1 MTLYR
6 HSTLARLGLVLV
18 MLLLAGLACSLSG
31 GDDDE
36 RDSDTVPTVEATI
49 TPPLT
54 KTPIPTFTAFPTRTP
69 TQFSQAFPTATRLA
83 LQPTVPFVVPT
94 WTPVV
99 ATAYPYDVRISYP
112 VDGSQI
118 AGYITIIGSASHPR
132 FLQYALEWGPD
143 PNPSNL
149 WYPLTAPQSR
159 PVING
164 ALGAWN
170 TTLQPDGQYQV
181 RLHVWLNDGTET
193 FDIATAIRV
202 SNTQPTA
209 VPTLTSTPR
218 PNRPPIINPV
228 PSQVLN
234 AGQSARLNVTAS
246 DPDGDPVN
254 IFTSSSNP
262 AIAGAQVTAAREIS
276 VAGVTAGTATITV
289 TANDNRGGLSS
300 TAFIVT
306 VQGQNRAPTINPI
319 LGQTIEVGQTRDITI
334 TASDPDGDA
343 LTVSASSDNANIVTA
358 SAPNVSTVRIN
369 GVAVGTANVTVTA
382 NDGKGGVIN
391 TAFQVVVGAVNR
403 PPAVDPINGQTMTI
417 GETRQVGYQA
427 VDPDNDP
434 LAHDVQSDT
443 SGVVTA
449 SIASPGVI
457 TLVAQGVGPATIR
470 LSVDDGT
477 NDPTITTFNVLVEQG
492 NLPPLIETIL
502 PQTMSAGETRDV
514 GYTATD
520 PDGDSLDAQVQSDTP
535 GVVTASIASPGVI
548 HLEAVSAGT
557 ATVTLS
563 MDDGNNAPVEMP
575 FTVSVTAVNQPP
587 VVGAI
592 VSQSLVVGE
601 NVQVAYSA
609 TDPEGDT
616 LQASVDSSAPGVVAA
631 AISQAG
637 LIDLAAQSA
646 GQATVT
652 LSVEDG
658 NNPAVSVAF
667 AVTVTEANQPPS
679 LQPIGDQTIEA
690 GGSLPISYTATDPEN
705 DPLQATATSDAPG
718 IVGAAVTQPGVL
730 TLQALAPGQATVT
743 LSVEDGNNP
752 AVSVSFAVTVTEA
765 NQPPQVQPIGEQTVT
780 AGESLVVN
788 YSASDPD
795 GDPLQATAISN
806 APGIVEAA
814 VTQPGEIT
822 LQGVAAGQ
830 ATVTLSV
837 EDGNNPAVNVPF
849 TVTVT
854 TANQPPQVQPIG
866 DQVLTAGESLVVNY
880 SASDPDG
887 DPLQATA
894 ISNAPGIVGASVTQ
908 PGEITLQGVA
918 AGQGSVTLAVNDGV
932 NPDVSVTFGV
942 TVEGANNA
950 PTIQQIGPQS
960 VEAGGSITVPIV
972 VADPDGDP
980 LTVSAV
986 SDNPAVA
993 TAVADGTA
1001 EVVVNGVTPGQANV
1015 TVDVDDG
1022 RGGTASTGFTVTV
1035 TGANSPPVIQ
1045 PEPIPEQNLTVG
1057 EEIVVPIT
1065 VTDPDG
1071 DPVVLTAI
1079 SQNLGAVS
1087 AEAVGGN
1094 SIVLYGEAEGS
1105 ATVEVTADDAR
1116 GGITVTSFTVNVSSA
1131 APTFDLMQY
1140 PVLPDIS
1147 QPMAQTLTQVYQ
1159 SGMSNF
1165 GNRGNA
1171 FAKIGDD
1178 PMDSQNFMVPFAGDQ
1193 FQLGNFG
1200 SLQGMITAYAST
1212 PVREATD
1219 PATNSFDVDSI
1230 AAGADFGV
1238 DSLAAPAPGGA
1249 PCDAVG
1255 GGTALSCELQLTRP
1269 AIALVSFS
1277 APNVTFMDP
1286 AMFRSELQS
1295 LVVRILSDHGVIP
1308 VLATIPA
1315 GNGYSTEQLT
1325 EYNRAIV
1332 EVATES
1338 GVPLWNL
1345 WRAMQ
1350 DRGISDPNS
1359 VAPSGAGD
1367 LTDGS
1372 LGYGY
1377 NIRNLTALRS
1387 LEVVRQAVGIQ

>member
-6 HSTLARLGLVLV
+6 RSTLTRLGLVLV

-31 GDDDE
+31 GDDE

-69 TQFSQAFPTATRLA
+69 TQFFQAFPTATRLA
-83 LQPTVPFVVPT
+83 LQPTIPFVVPT

-118 AGYITIIGSASHPR
+118 AGYISIIGSASHPR

-143 PNPSNL
+143 PNPGNL
-149 WYPLTAPQSR
+149 WYPLTAPLGR

-170 TTLQPDGQYQV
+170 TTLQPDGQYQI

-193 FDIATAIRV
+193 FDIVTAIRV
-202 SNTQPTA
+202 SNTRPTA

-218 PNRPPIINPV
+218 PNRPPAINPV

-234 AGQSARLNVTAS
+234 SGQSTRLNVTAT

-262 AIAGAQVTAAREIS
+262 AIAGVQVTAAREIN

-306 VQGQNRAPTINPI
+306 VQGQNRAPTINPV

-334 TASDPDGDA
+334 TASDPDGDP

-358 SAPNVSTVRIN
+358 SAPNVSTIRIN

-403 PPAVDPINGQTMTI
+403 PPAVDPINGQTMTV
-417 GETRQVGYQA
+417 GETRQIGYQA

-434 LAHDVQSDT
+434 LAHDAQSDT
-443 SGVVTA
+443 PNVVTA

-477 NDPTITTFNVLVEQG
+477 NDPVIATFNVLVEQG
-492 NLPPLIETIL
+492 NLPPMIETIL
-502 PQTMSAGETRDV
+502 PQTMSAGEGRDV
-514 GYTATD
+514 GYAAID
-520 PDGDSLDAQVQSDTP
+520 PDDDPLDAQVQSDAP
-535 GVVTASIASPGVI
+535 NVVTASISAPGVI
-548 HLEAVSAGT
+548 HLEALDAGT

-563 MDDGNNAPVEMP
+563 VDDGTNAAVEMP
-575 FTVSVTAVNQPP
+575 FTVSVTAINQPP
-587 VVGAI
+587 VVDAI
-592 VSQSLVVGE
+592 AAQSMVVGE
-601 NVQVAYSA
+601 NIQVAYNA
-609 TDPEGDT
+609 FDPESDT
-616 LQASVDSSAPGVVAA
+616 LQASVQSSEPGIVTA
-631 AISQAG
+631 AITQAG

-646 GQATVT
+646 GQAAVT

-667 AVTVTEANQPPS
+667 AVSVTEANQPPS
-679 LQPIGDQTIEA
+679 LQPVGDQTIEQ
-690 GGSLPISYTATDPEN
+690 GGSLPIAYTATDPEN
-705 DPLQATATSDAPG
+705 DPLQVVATSDAPN

-730 TLQALAPGQATVT
+730 TLQALAVGQATIT
-743 LSVEDGNNP
+743 LSAEDGNNP
-752 AVSVSFAVTVTEA
+752 AVSVSFIVTVTEA
-765 NQPPQVQPIGEQTVT
+765 NQPPQVQPITDQFLT
-780 AGESLVVN
+780 AGDSVTVN
-788 YSASDPD
+788 YSATDPN
-795 GDPLQATAISN
+795 GDPLQATALSNAPNIVEASVTQPGVIALQALAAGQTTVSLSVEDMHNPAVGISFMVTVTEANQPPQLQPIGDQVLTAGQSLAVNYSATDPNGDSLQATAISN
-806 APGIVEAA
+806 APNIVEAS
-814 VTQPGEIT
+814 VTQPGVIT

-830 ATVTLSV
+830 A
-837 EDGNNPAVNVPF
+837 
-849 TVTVT
+849 
-854 TANQPPQVQPIG
+854 
-866 DQVLTAGESLVVNY
+866 
-880 SASDPDG
+880 
-887 DPLQATA
+887 
-894 ISNAPGIVGASVTQ
+894 
-908 PGEITLQGVA
+908 
-918 AGQGSVTLAVNDGV
+918 SVTLAVTDGV
-932 NPDVSVTFGV
+932 NPEVSVAFGV
-942 TVEGANNA
+942 LVESANSA
-950 PTIQQIGPQS
+950 PTIGQIGPQS
-960 VEAGGSITVPIV
+960 VEAGSSISVPLA
-972 VADPDGDP
+972 VADADSDP
-980 LTVSAV
+980 LIVSAV

-993 TAVADGTA
+993 TAVANGTV
-1001 EVVVNGVTPGQANV
+1001 EVLVSGVTPGQANV

-1022 RGGTASTGFTVTV
+1022 RGGTASTAFTVTV
-1035 TGANSPPVIQ
+1035 TGANSAPVIQ
-1045 PEPIPEQNLTVG
+1045 PDPIPDQSLTVG
-1057 EEIVVPIT
+1057 EEIAVPIS
-1065 VTDPDG
+1065 VTDPDN

-1079 SQNLGAVS
+1079 SQNMGAVS
-1087 AEAVGGN
+1087 AEAQGGN
-1094 SIVLYGEAEGS
+1094 TIVLRGVAEGS

-1140 PVLPDIS
+1140 PVLPNIS
-1147 QPMAQTLTQVYQ
+1147 GPMAQTLGQVYQ
-1159 SGMSNF
+1159 SGVSNF
-1165 GNRGNA
+1165 GNRAGA
-1171 FAKIGDD
+1171 FVKIGDN
-1178 PMDSQNFMVPFAGDQ
+1178 PMDSQNFMVPYAGDQ
-1193 FQLGNFG
+1193 YQLGIFG
-1200 SLQGMITAYAST
+1200 SLQGLITAYAST

-1238 DSLAAPAPGGA
+1238 DSLTAPAPGGA

-1255 GGTALSCELQLTRP
+1255 GGTALSCEIQLTRP
-1269 AIALVSFS
+1269 AIALISFS
-1277 APNVTFMDP
+1277 APNVTFMEP

-1295 LVVRILSDHGVIP
+1295 LVVSVLSEYGVIP

-1315 GNGYSTEQLT
+1315 GNGYSTEQLA

-1350 DRGISDPNS
+1350 ERGIADPNS
-1359 VAPSGAGD
+1359 VSPSGAGD

-1377 NIRNLTALRS
+1377 NIRNLTALQS
-1387 LEVVRQAVGIQ
+1387 LEAVRQAVGIQ

>member
-6 HSTLARLGLVLV
+6 RSTLTRLGLVLV

-31 GDDDE
+31 GDDE

-69 TQFSQAFPTATRLA
+69 TQFFQAFPTATRLA
-83 LQPTVPFVVPT
+83 LQPTIPFVVPT

-118 AGYITIIGSASHPR
+118 AGYISIIGSASHPR

-143 PNPSNL
+143 PNPGNL
-149 WYPLTAPQSR
+149 WYPLTAPLGR

-170 TTLQPDGQYQV
+170 TTLQPDGQYQI

-193 FDIATAIRV
+193 FDIVTAIRV
-202 SNTQPTA
+202 SNTRPTA

-218 PNRPPIINPV
+218 PNRPPAINPV

-234 AGQSARLNVTAS
+234 SGQSTRLNVTAT

-262 AIAGAQVTAAREIS
+262 AIAGVQVTAAREIN

-306 VQGQNRAPTINPI
+306 VQGQNRAPTINPV

-334 TASDPDGDA
+334 TASDPDGDP

-358 SAPNVSTVRIN
+358 SAPNVSTIRIN

-403 PPAVDPINGQTMTI
+403 PPAVDPINGQTMTV
-417 GETRQVGYQA
+417 GETRQIGYQA

-434 LAHDVQSDT
+434 LAHDAQSDT
-443 SGVVTA
+443 PNVVTA

-477 NDPTITTFNVLVEQG
+477 NDPVIATFNVLVELV
-492 NLPPLIETIL
+492 NLPPMIETIL
-502 PQTMSAGETRDV
+502 PQTMSAGEGRDV
-514 GYTATD
+514 GYAAID
-520 PDGDSLDAQVQSDTP
+520 PDDDPLDAQVQSDAP
-535 GVVTASIASPGVI
+535 NVVTASISAPGVI
-548 HLEAVSAGT
+548 HLEALDAGT
-557 ATVTLS
+557 ATVTLTV
-563 MDDGNNAPVEMP
+563 DDGTNAAVEMP
-575 FTVSVTAVNQPP
+575 FTVSVTAINQPP
-587 VVGAI
+587 VVDAI
-592 VSQSLVVGE
+592 AAQSLVVGE
-601 NVQVAYSA
+601 NIQVAYNA
-609 TDPEGDT
+609 FDPESDT
-616 LQASVDSSAPGVVAA
+616 LQASVQSSEPGIVTA
-631 AISQAG
+631 AITQAG

-646 GQATVT
+646 GQAAVT

-667 AVTVTEANQPPS
+667 AVSVTEANHPPS
-679 LQPIGDQTIEA
+679 LQPVGDQTIEQ
-690 GGSLPISYTATDPEN
+690 GGSLPIAYTATDPEN
-705 DPLQATATSDAPG
+705 DPLQVVATSDAPN

-730 TLQALAPGQATVT
+730 TLQALAVGQATIT
-743 LSVEDGNNP
+743 LSAEDGNNP
-752 AVSVSFAVTVTEA
+752 AVSVSFIVTVTEA
-765 NQPPQVQPIGEQTVT
+765 NQPPQVQPITDQFLT
-780 AGESLVVN
+780 AGDSVTVN
-788 YSASDPD
+788 YSATDPN
-795 GDPLQATAISN
+795 GDSLQATAISN
-806 APGIVEAA
+806 APNIVEAS
-814 VTQPGEIT
+814 VTQPGVIT

-830 ATVTLSV
+830 A
-837 EDGNNPAVNVPF
+837 
-849 TVTVT
+849 
-854 TANQPPQVQPIG
+854 
-866 DQVLTAGESLVVNY
+866 
-880 SASDPDG
+880 
-887 DPLQATA
+887 
-894 ISNAPGIVGASVTQ
+894 
-908 PGEITLQGVA
+908 
-918 AGQGSVTLAVNDGV
+918 SVTLAVTDGV
-932 NPDVSVTFGV
+932 NPEVSVTFGV
-942 TVEGANNA
+942 LVESANSA
-950 PTIQQIGPQS
+950 PTIGQIGPQS
-960 VEAGGSITVPIV
+960 VEAGSSISVPLA
-972 VADPDGDP
+972 VADADSDP
-980 LTVSAV
+980 LIVSAV

-993 TAVADGTA
+993 TAVANGTV
-1001 EVVVNGVTPGQANV
+1001 EVLVSGVTPGQANV

-1022 RGGTASTGFTVTV
+1022 RGGTASTAFTVTV
-1035 TGANSPPVIQ
+1035 TGANSAPVIQ
-1045 PEPIPEQNLTVG
+1045 PDPIPDQSLTVG
-1057 EEIVVPIT
+1057 EEIAVPIS
-1065 VTDPDG
+1065 VTDPDN

-1079 SQNLGAVS
+1079 SQNMGAVS
-1087 AEAVGGN
+1087 AEAQGGN
-1094 SIVLYGEAEGS
+1094 TIVLRGVAEGS

-1140 PVLPDIS
+1140 PVLPNIS
-1147 QPMAQTLTQVYQ
+1147 GPMAQTLGQVYQ
-1159 SGMSNF
+1159 SGVSNF
-1165 GNRGNA
+1165 GNRAGA
-1171 FAKIGDD
+1171 FVKIGDN
-1178 PMDSQNFMVPFAGDQ
+1178 PMDSQSFMVPFAGDQ
-1193 FQLGNFG
+1193 YQLGNFG
-1200 SLQGMITAYAST
+1200 SLQGLITAYAST
-1212 PVREATD
+1212 PVREATN

-1238 DSLAAPAPGGA
+1238 DSLTAPAPGGA

-1255 GGTALSCELQLTRP
+1255 GGTALSCEIQLTRP
-1269 AIALVSFS
+1269 AIALISFS
-1277 APNVTFMDP
+1277 APNVTFMEP

-1295 LVVRILSDHGVIP
+1295 LVVSVLSEYGVIP

-1315 GNGYSTEQLT
+1315 GNGYSTEQLV

-1350 DRGISDPNS
+1350 ERGIADPNS
-1359 VAPSGAGD
+1359 VSPSGAGD

-1377 NIRNLTALRS
+1377 NIRNLTALQS
-1387 LEVVRQAVGIQ
+1387 LEAVRQAVGIQ

>member
-319 LGQTIEVGQTRDITI
+319 LGQTIEAGQTRDITI

-443 SGVVTA
+443 PGVVTA

-470 LSVDDGT
+470 LSADDGT

-563 MDDGNNAPVEMP
+563 VDDGNNAPVEMP

-616 LQASVDSSAPGVVAA
+616 LQASVDSSAPGVVVA

-705 DPLQATATSDAPG
+705 DPLQAAATSDAPG

-830 ATVTLSV
+830 
-837 EDGNNPAVNVPF
+837 
-849 TVTVT
+849 
-854 TANQPPQVQPIG
+854 
-866 DQVLTAGESLVVNY
+866 
-880 SASDPDG
+880 
-887 DPLQATA
+887 
-894 ISNAPGIVGASVTQ
+894 
-908 PGEITLQGVA
+908 
-918 AGQGSVTLAVNDGV
+918 GSVTLAVNDGV

-950 PTIQQIGPQS
+950 PTIQQIGPQT
-960 VEAGGSITVPIV
+960 VEAGSSITVPIV

-993 TAVADGTA
+993 TAVANGTA

>member
-306 VQGQNRAPTINPI
+306 VQGQNRAPTINPV

-434 LAHDVQSDT
+434 LSHDAQSDT
-443 SGVVTA
+443 PGVVTA

-535 GVVTASIASPGVI
+535 GVVTASIAAPGVI

-563 MDDGNNAPVEMP
+563 VDDGNNAPVEMP

-616 LQASVDSSAPGVVAA
+616 LQASVDSSAPGVVVA

-705 DPLQATATSDAPG
+705 DPLQAAATSDAPG

-830 ATVTLSV
+830 
-837 EDGNNPAVNVPF
+837 
-849 TVTVT
+849 
-854 TANQPPQVQPIG
+854 
-866 DQVLTAGESLVVNY
+866 
-880 SASDPDG
+880 
-887 DPLQATA
+887 
-894 ISNAPGIVGASVTQ
+894 
-908 PGEITLQGVA
+908 
-918 AGQGSVTLAVNDGV
+918 GSVTLAVNDGV

-950 PTIQQIGPQS
+950 PTIQQIGPQT
-960 VEAGGSITVPIV
+960 VEAGSSITVPIV

-993 TAVADGTA
+993 TAVANGTA

>member
-6 HSTLARLGLVLV
+6 RSTLTRLGLVLV

-31 GDDDE
+31 GDDE

-69 TQFSQAFPTATRLA
+69 TQFFQAFPTATRLA
-83 LQPTVPFVVPT
+83 LQPTIPFVVPT

-118 AGYITIIGSASHPR
+118 AGYISIIGSASHPR

-143 PNPSNL
+143 PNPGNL
-149 WYPLTAPQSR
+149 WYPLTAPLGR

-170 TTLQPDGQYQV
+170 TTLQPDGQYQI

-193 FDIATAIRV
+193 FDIVTAIRV
-202 SNTQPTA
+202 SNTRPTA

-218 PNRPPIINPV
+218 PNRPPAINPV

-234 AGQSARLNVTAS
+234 SGQSTRLNVTAT

-262 AIAGAQVTAAREIS
+262 AIAGVQVTAAREIN

-306 VQGQNRAPTINPI
+306 VQGQNRAPTINPV

-334 TASDPDGDA
+334 TASDPDGDP

-358 SAPNVSTVRIN
+358 SAPNVSTIRIN

-403 PPAVDPINGQTMTI
+403 PPAVDPINGQTMTV
-417 GETRQVGYQA
+417 GETRQIGYQA

-434 LAHDVQSDT
+434 LAHDAQSDT
-443 SGVVTA
+443 PNVVTA

-477 NDPTITTFNVLVEQG
+477 NDPVIATFYVLVEQG
-492 NLPPLIETIL
+492 NLPPMIETIL
-502 PQTMSAGETRDV
+502 PQTMSAGEGRDV
-514 GYTATD
+514 GYAATD
-520 PDGDSLDAQVQSDTP
+520 PDNDTLDAQVQSDAP
-535 GVVTASIASPGVI
+535 NVVTASISAPGVI
-548 HLEAVSAGT
+548 HLEALDAGT
-557 ATVTLS
+557 ATVTLTV
-563 MDDGNNAPVEMP
+563 DDGTNAAVEMP
-575 FTVSVTAVNQPP
+575 FTVSVTAINQPP
-587 VVGAI
+587 VVDAI
-592 VSQSLVVGE
+592 AAQSLVVGE
-601 NVQVAYSA
+601 NIQVAYNA
-609 TDPEGDT
+609 FDPESDT
-616 LQASVDSSAPGVVAA
+616 LQASVQSSEPGIVTA
-631 AISQAG
+631 AITQAG

-646 GQATVT
+646 GQAAVT

-667 AVTVTEANQPPS
+667 AVSVTEANQPPS
-679 LQPIGDQTIEA
+679 LQPVGDQTIEQ
-690 GGSLPISYTATDPEN
+690 GGSLPIAYTATDPEN
-705 DPLQATATSDAPG
+705 DPLQVVATSDAPN

-730 TLQALAPGQATVT
+730 TLQALAVGQATIT
-743 LSVEDGNNP
+743 LSAEDGNNP
-752 AVSVSFAVTVTEA
+752 AVSVSFIVTVTEA
-765 NQPPQVQPIGEQTVT
+765 NQPPQLQPITDQFLT
-780 AGESLVVN
+780 AGDSVTVN
-788 YSASDPD
+788 YSATDPN

-806 APGIVEAA
+806 APNIVEAS
-814 VTQPGEIT
+814 VTQPGVIT

-830 ATVTLSV
+830 A
-837 EDGNNPAVNVPF
+837 
-849 TVTVT
+849 
-854 TANQPPQVQPIG
+854 
-866 DQVLTAGESLVVNY
+866 
-880 SASDPDG
+880 
-887 DPLQATA
+887 
-894 ISNAPGIVGASVTQ
+894 
-908 PGEITLQGVA
+908 
-918 AGQGSVTLAVNDGV
+918 SVTLAVTDGV
-932 NPDVSVTFGV
+932 NPEVSVTFGV
-942 TVEGANNA
+942 LVESANSA
-950 PTIQQIGPQS
+950 PTIGQIGPQS
-960 VEAGGSITVPIV
+960 VEAGSSISVPLA
-972 VADPDGDP
+972 VADADSDP
-980 LTVSAV
+980 LIVSAV

-993 TAVADGTA
+993 TAVANGTV
-1001 EVVVNGVTPGQANV
+1001 EVLVSGVTPGQANV

-1022 RGGTASTGFTVTV
+1022 RGGTASTAFTVTV
-1035 TGANSPPVIQ
+1035 TGANSAPVIQ
-1045 PEPIPEQNLTVG
+1045 PDPIPDQSLTVG
-1057 EEIVVPIT
+1057 EEIAVPIS
-1065 VTDPDG
+1065 VTDPDN

-1079 SQNLGAVS
+1079 SQNMGAVS
-1087 AEAVGGN
+1087 AEAQGGN
-1094 SIVLYGEAEGS
+1094 TIVLRGVAEGS

-1140 PVLPDIS
+1140 PVLPNIS
-1147 QPMAQTLTQVYQ
+1147 GPMAQTLGQVYQ
-1159 SGMSNF
+1159 SGVSNF
-1165 GNRGNA
+1165 GNRAGA
-1171 FAKIGDD
+1171 FVKIGDN
-1178 PMDSQNFMVPFAGDQ
+1178 PMDSQSFMVPFAGDQ
-1193 FQLGNFG
+1193 YQLGNFG
-1200 SLQGMITAYAST
+1200 SLQGLITAYAST
-1212 PVREATD
+1212 PVREATN

-1238 DSLAAPAPGGA
+1238 DSLTAPAPGGA

-1255 GGTALSCELQLTRP
+1255 GGTALSCEIQLTRP
-1269 AIALVSFS
+1269 AIALISFS
-1277 APNVTFMDP
+1277 APNVTFMEP

-1295 LVVRILSDHGVIP
+1295 LVVSVLSEYGVIP

-1315 GNGYSTEQLT
+1315 GNGYSTEQLV

-1350 DRGISDPNS
+1350 ERGIADPNS
-1359 VAPSGAGD
+1359 VSPSGAGD
-1367 LTDGS
+1367 LNDGS

-1377 NIRNLTALRS
+1377 NIRNLTALQS
-1387 LEVVRQAVGIQ
+1387 LEAVRQAVGIQ

>member
-6 HSTLARLGLVLV
+6 RSTLVRLGLVLV
-18 MLLLAGLACSLSG
+18 MLLAAGLACSLSG
-31 GDDDE
+31 GGDDE
-36 RDSDTVPTVEATI
+36 RDSDTAPTVEATI

-69 TQFSQAFPTATRLA
+69 TQFFQAFPTATRLA
-83 LQPTVPFVVPT
+83 LQPTRPFIAPT
-94 WTPVV
+94 WTPIP

-118 AGYITIIGSASHPR
+118 AGYITVIGSASHPR

-143 PNPSNL
+143 PNPGNL
-149 WYPLTAPQSR
+149 WYPLTAPLNR

-170 TTLQPDGQYQV
+170 TTLQPDGQYQI

-193 FDIATAIRV
+193 FDIVTAIRV
-202 SNTQPTA
+202 SNTRPTA
-209 VPTLTSTPR
+209 VPTLTPTPR
-218 PNRPPIINPV
+218 PNRPPVINPI

-234 AGQSARLNVTAS
+234 AGQSAKINVTAN

-262 AIAGAQVTAAREIS
+262 AIVGVQVTAAREIT

-289 TANDNRGGLSS
+289 TANDNRGGLTS

-319 LGQTIEVGQTRDITI
+319 LSQTIEVGQTRDITI

-343 LTVSASSDNANIVTA
+343 LTVTASSDNANIVTA
-358 SAPNVSTVRIN
+358 SAPNVSTVRIS

-382 NDGKGGVIN
+382 SDGKGGVIN

-403 PPAVDPINGQTMTI
+403 PPIVDPIPAQIMTV

-427 VDPDNDP
+427 VDPDNDA
-434 LAHDVQSDT
+434 LAHEAQSDT
-443 SGVVTA
+443 PSVVTA

-457 TLVAQGVGPATIR
+457 TLVAQGVGPATVR
-470 LSVDDGT
+470 LSVSDGK
-477 NDPTITTFNVLVEQG
+477 NAPVIVTFGVQVEQG
-492 NLPPLIETIL
+492 NQPPKIETIL

-514 GYTATD
+514 GYTETD
-520 PDGDSLDAQVQSDTP
+520 PDNDPLDAQVQSDAP
-535 GVVTASIASPGVI
+535 NVVAASISAPGVI
-548 HLEAVSAGT
+548 RLQALAAGT

-563 MDDGNNAPVEMP
+563 VNDGHHPAVEMP

-587 VVGAI
+587 VVDAI
-592 VSQSLVVGE
+592 AAQSLVVGE
-601 NVQVAYSA
+601 NVQVAYNAS
-609 TDPEGDT
+609 DPEGDT
-616 LQASVDSSAPGVVAA
+616 LQASVESSAPGVVTA
-631 AISQAG
+631 AITQAG
-637 LIDLAAQSA
+637 LIDLAALSA

-652 LSVEDG
+652 LSVSDG
-658 NNPAVSVAF
+658 NNPAVIVAF

-679 LQPIGDQTIEA
+679 LAPIGDQTIEQ

-705 DPLQATATSDAPG
+705 DPLTATATSSDPNV
-718 IVGAAVTQPGVL
+718 VGASVTQPGVL
-730 TLQALAPGQATVT
+730 TLQALAVGQATMT

-752 AVSVSFAVTVTEA
+752 AVSVSFTVTVTQA
-765 NQPPQVQPIGEQTVT
+765 NQPPQLQPIGDQVLT
-780 AGESLVVN
+780 AGESLAVN
-788 YSASDPD
+788 YSATDPD

-806 APGIVEAA
+806 APNIVGAS
-814 VTQPGEIT
+814 VTQPGVIT

-830 ATVTLSV
+830 A
-837 EDGNNPAVNVPF
+837 
-849 TVTVT
+849 
-854 TANQPPQVQPIG
+854 
-866 DQVLTAGESLVVNY
+866 
-880 SASDPDG
+880 
-887 DPLQATA
+887 
-894 ISNAPGIVGASVTQ
+894 
-908 PGEITLQGVA
+908 
-918 AGQGSVTLAVNDGV
+918 SVTLAVTDGV
-932 NPDVSVTFGV
+932 NPEVSITFNV
-942 TVEGANNA
+942 LVEGANNA

-960 VEAGGSITVPIV
+960 VEAGSSISVPIV
-972 VADPDGDP
+972 VADVDGDP
-980 LTVSAV
+980 LTVLAV

-993 TAVADGTA
+993 TAVANGVI
-1001 EVVVNGVTPGQANV
+1001 EVIVTGVTPGQANV
-1015 TVDVDDG
+1015 TVDVNDG
-1022 RGGTASTGFTVTV
+1022 RGGVASTAFTITV
-1035 TGANSPPVIQ
+1035 TGVNSPPVIQ
-1045 PEPIPEQNLTVG
+1045 PDPIPDQSLTVG
-1057 EEIVVPIT
+1057 EEIAVPIT

-1071 DPVVLTAI
+1071 DPVVVTAI
-1079 SQNLGAVS
+1079 SQNLGAVF
-1087 AEAVGGN
+1087 AESVGGN
-1094 SIVLYGEAEGS
+1094 TIVLRGEAEGS

-1116 GGITVTSFTVNVSSA
+1116 GGITVKSFTVTVSSA
-1131 APTFDLMQY
+1131 GPTFDLMQY
-1140 PVLPDIS
+1140 PVLPDIP
-1147 QPMAQTLTQVYQ
+1147 QPMAQTLGQVYR
-1159 SGMSNF
+1159 SGVSNF
-1165 GNRGNA
+1165 GNRAGA

-1193 FQLGNFG
+1193 FQLGNYG
-1200 SLQGMITAYAST
+1200 SLQEVITAYAST

-1219 PATNSFDVDSI
+1219 PAITSFDVDSV
-1230 AAGADFGV
+1230 AAGAGFGV
-1238 DSLAAPAPGGA
+1238 DSLSAPAPGGP

-1255 GGTALSCELQLTRP
+1255 GGTNLSCELQLTRP
-1269 AIALVSFS
+1269 TIALISFS

-1286 AMFRSELQS
+1286 AVFRSELQS
-1295 LVVRILSDHGVIP
+1295 LVVSVMSEYGVIP

-1315 GNGYSTEQLT
+1315 GNGYSTEQLA

-1350 DRGISDPNS
+1350 ERGISDPNS
-1359 VAPSGAGD
+1359 VSPNGAGD

-1372 LGYGY
+1372 LSYGF
-1377 NIRNLTALRS
+1377 NIRNLTALQT
-1387 LEVVRQAVGIQ
+1387 LQVVRQAAGIQ